1 MKWLTGKRVPLEESS
16 FKDAAFARFY
26 DEHARRFMGIVYRRF
41 TGRIYRI
48 GFTGIRVLDAGAGT
62 GLLSLTLAK
71 ERPDLQL
78 TGIDISEDMLQI
90 ARETAARN
98 GLTGSGEFLQA
109 AAEALPFADG
119 SFDLIISNASLHL
132 WKDPVKVF
140 REIVRVTA
148 PGGGCLIWD
157 NLRLSR
163 INPLPDITG
172 RLMGMNRE
180 QLKLWKA
187 AMCSGYTVKEA
198 RELARAAG
206 FKDVRTRAITRLSM
220 LEIMWRKPSS

>member
-1 MKWLTGKRVPLEESS
+1 MKWLTGKRTPPDESS

-41 TGRIYRI
+41 AGRIYQI
-48 GFTGIRVLDAGAGT
+48 GFTGDRVLDVGTGT

-71 ERPDLQL
+71 ERPDLQV
-78 TGIDISEDMLQI
+78 TGIDISDDMLKI

-98 GLTGSGEFLQA
+98 GLDSTVIFQQG
-109 AAEALPFADG
+109 AAEALPFPDG
-119 SFDLIISNASLHL
+119 SFDLVVSNASLHL
-132 WKDPVKVF
+132 WKDPVQVF
-140 REIVRVTA
+140 KEIVRVTA
-148 PGGGCLIWD
+148 PGGGCLIRD
-157 NLRLSR
+157 NLRISR

-187 AMCSGYTVKEA
+187 AMDAAYTVKEA
-198 RELARAAG
+198 RALARAAELKG
-206 FKDVRTRAITRLSM
+206 ARARAITNLSM
-220 LEIMWRKPSS
+220 LEIEWRKPL